1 MYDIEQIK
9 TVIREVIENRGVV
22 YTEDEAL
29 LDLDSLQFINVII
42 ELEEELNITIEDDY
56 LSVEKFSS
64 FVSIENTLLEILENS
79 SKDWLGINE
88 TVKWQLVN

>member
-64 FVSIENTLLEILENS
+64 FLIIENTLLEILENS
-79 SKDWLGINE
+79 SKD
-88 TVKWQLVN
+88 

>member
-56 LSVEKFSS
+56 LSIEKFSS

-79 SKDWLGINE
+79 SKD
-88 TVKWQLVN
+88 

>member
-42 ELEEELNITIEDDY
+42 ELEEELYITIEDDY

-79 SKDWLGINE
+79 SKD
-88 TVKWQLVN
+88 

>member
-1 MYDIEQIK
+1 M
-9 TVIREVIENRGVV
+9 IENRGVV

-79 SKDWLGINE
+79 SKD
-88 TVKWQLVN
+88 

>member
-9 TVIREVIENRGVV
+9 MVIREVIENRGVV

-79 SKDWLGINE
+79 SKD
-88 TVKWQLVN
+88 

>member
-79 SKDWLGINE
+79 SKD
-88 TVKWQLVN
+88 